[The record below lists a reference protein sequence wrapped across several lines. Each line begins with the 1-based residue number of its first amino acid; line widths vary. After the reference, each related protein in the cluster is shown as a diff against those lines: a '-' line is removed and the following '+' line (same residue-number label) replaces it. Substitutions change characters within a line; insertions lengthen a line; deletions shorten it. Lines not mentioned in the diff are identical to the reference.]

1 MIWISCH
8 PDGCYLSAEPE
19 SDRAIPVQLDA
30 KSEAAI
36 RGLLDLE
43 SFKVSEALG
52 QLAMACLTM
61 AGAAHRKPLPK
72 PEHVVTS

>member
-1 MIWISCH
+1 MLYVSCH

-36 RGLLDLE
+36 LGLLDLE

-61 AGAAHRKPLPK
+61 AGAVGRRPLPE
-72 PEHVVTS
+72 PDHVTS

>member
-61 AGAAHRKPLPK
+61 AGAVGRRPLPE
-72 PEHVVTS
+72 PDHVTS